1 MSSRWRRGRASG
13 APGLGRRNSLA
24 AWGRSGRH
32 WRGKRILP
40 LTPSNCLARQSVPP
54 AATPLGPVVKP
65 RRRLHRRR
73 LVSSSPLPAIPA
85 PAAPAAGGK
94 PGGEVIVTVNPL
106 HLSATHCVGRP
117 WAAALGPRM
126 DPLLVSGAAECR
138 SGTPRPGPDGCVSAS
153 ATRSEGKDSPQ
164 RHRDTKTQR
173 KALVRFAGCR
183 PGGTTVR
190 SASNGRC
197 SVSLCLL
204 RKFPPGSVAVLVGA
218 ATPRVQTY
226 AAAFSAI
233 AVRPPAGRWLTL
245 WSKSLLAMPR
255 ARRPSGLVVSGEE
268 GGLAQSS
275 TNPTQLSC
283 RHAACHCAVILILA
297 DPGNVSPSW
306 PGLTRRSAP
315 PPVVRRW
322 PGQARP

>member
-94 PGGEVIVTVNPL
+94 PGGEVIVTINPL
-106 HLSATHCVGRP
+106 HLSAAHCVGRP

-183 PGGTTVR
+183 PGGR
-190 SASNGRC
+190 RYEAPQMAAA
-197 SVSLCLL
+197 LCLCAYYEN
-204 RKFPPGSVAVLVGA
+204 S
-218 ATPRVQTY
+218 PRGVSR
-226 AAAFSAI
+226 FWSAPLPL
-233 AVRPPAGRWLTL
+233 ASKPTQQHFLPSQCGRPPAAGLLCGRNPCLRCRERAGPPAWWCRVRKVGWHNRPRTPRNCLAATL
-245 WSKSLLAMPR
+245 PAT
-255 ARRPSGLVVSGEE
+255 V
-268 GGLAQSS
+268 Q
-275 TNPTQLSC
+275 
-283 RHAACHCAVILILA
+283 
-297 DPGNVSPSW
+297 
-306 PGLTRRSAP
+306 
-315 PPVVRRW
+315 
-322 PGQARP
+322 